1 MDCGCCGGSKW
12 SARSKC
18 RRQIN
23 DNAYSRSAH
32 RSLTRLYV
40 DERQPRY
47 RQPSH
52 PAFDLTGVYLSFV
65 RKCECCTTRKPS
77 GYLRCEHL
85 FKAVLNKASR
95 PSSAGWRRIGINRP
109 AKEIGMTIAMT
120 PAPDVVVHATY
131 KRTTRFGLVASARRL
146 EGALQRQQTFAS

>member
-1 MDCGCCGGSKW
+1 MPT
-12 SARSKC
+12 SAATPRTAEPMAAPRMIFLRVMLTSVNYLPGIAAVAVVLKVPAANVA
-18 RRQIN
+18 RQIN
-23 DNAYSRSAH
+23 DNADSRSAH
-32 RSLTRLYV
+32 RSLTRLCV

-65 RKCECCTTRKPS
+65 RKRECCTTREPS

-95 PSSAGWRRIGINRP
+95 PSPSSSSSSSFRMA
-109 AKEIGMTIAMT
+109 
-120 PAPDVVVHATY
+120 
-131 KRTTRFGLVASARRL
+131 
-146 EGALQRQQTFAS
+146 

>member
-1 MDCGCCGGSKW
+1 MPTSAATPRTAEPMAAPRMIFLRVMLTSVNYLPGIAAVAVGSKW
-12 SARSKC
+12 SARSKY

-23 DNAYSRSAH
+23 DNADSRSAH
-32 RSLTRLYV
+32 RSLTRLCV

-65 RKCECCTTRKPS
+65 RKRECCTTRKPS

-95 PSSAGWRRIGINRP
+95 PSSSSSSLSFRMA
-109 AKEIGMTIAMT
+109 
-120 PAPDVVVHATY
+120 
-131 KRTTRFGLVASARRL
+131 
-146 EGALQRQQTFAS
+146 